1 MKNKSLIAALLLL
14 LCVSVLLSACELPF
28 GSKKDQGAQT
38 QIDMKTLEGVYSEV
52 QAHRGVLQLSARDS
66 QTVDIV
72 INWPGSAFENA
83 HWEMSGTYDAG
94 KQAIVYSDASLIE
107 QTFDEQGTQTDR
119 QISSNGTGSIAVS
132 GRNLL
137 WTDDNAYIGS
147 DPATF
152 AYTMSLSDYMKNQ
165 QAPAATPEPVVVSTP
180 EPTPEPLPTLPPEP
194 STPIETSPA
203 VVEATPAPTPADD
216 NPTGAVANPA
226 VPGSPVITKSP
237 TDETVK
243 PGGSC
248 WFTAEHNGAQLARWR
263 FISPDGT
270 QDLQYDEMGAKY
282 PDLKIK
288 QGDLPHLKLE
298 NIPAELDGWRVYCR
312 FSNKAGAVDSQTATI
327 HVTNDGTPG
336 VTGAAGSPVVTKSP
350 TDETVKPGGS
360 CWFQAKH
367 TGAQLA
373 RWHFVSPDG
382 QTDLQYDEFAK
393 LYPEL
398 KIKNG
403 EFDAMQLSNIPAE
416 LDGWRVYCRFS
427 NKAGAVDT
435 EMATIT
441 VSSGDTAAA
450 TDGNTATA

>member
-1 MKNKSLIAALLLL
+1 MKSKSLILALLLAM
-14 LCVSVLLSACELPF
+14 CVSVLLCACGLPF
-28 GSKKDQGAQT
+28 GKKDQDTQT

-83 HWEMSGTYDAG
+83 HWEMSGT
-94 KQAIVYSDASLIE
+94 
-107 QTFDEQGTQTDR
+107 TQTDR
-119 QISSNGTGSIAVS
+119 QISTNGTGSLAIS
-132 GRNLL
+132 GSNLL

-165 QAPAATPEPVVVSTP
+165 QTTSTPEPVVVSTP
-180 EPTPEPLPTLPPEP
+180 EPTPSEA
-194 STPIETSPA
+194 PA
-203 VVEATPAPTPADD
+203 EQPAAPVETPAAEAETAPAPAEE
-216 NPTGAVANPA
+216 NTTGAVANPA
-226 VPGSPVITKSP
+226 VPGSPVVTKSP

-248 WFTAEHNGAQLARWR
+248 WFTAEHNGAELARWR
-263 FISPDGT
+263 FISPEGE
-270 QDLQYDEMGAKY
+270 DLQFDEVKAKF
-282 PDLKIK
+282 PELKIL
-288 QGDLPHLKLE
+288 QGEYSHMKLE

-312 FSNKAGAVDSQTATI
+312 YTNKVGSIDTKTATI
-327 HVTNDGTPG
+327 HVTADGTPG
-336 VTGAAGSPVVTKSP
+336 VTGAPGSPVVTKSP

-382 QTDLQYDEFAK
+382 QTDVQYDEAAK
-393 LYPEL
+393 MFPDL

-403 EFDAMQLSNIPAE
+403 EFDAMQLSNIPAD
-416 LDGWRVYCRFS
+416 LNGWRVYCRFS

-441 VSSGDTAAA
+441 VSNGDTAAA
-450 TDGNTATA
+450 TA

>member
-1 MKNKSLIAALLLL
+1 MKNKSLLFALMLV
-14 LCVSVLLSACELPF
+14 LCVSVLLSGCGKLF
-28 GSKKDQGAQT
+28 SKKGQDAQT
-38 QIDMKTLEGVYSEV
+38 ELDMKTLEGVYSEV
-52 QAHRGVLQLSARDS
+52 HAHRGVLQLSSKDS
-66 QTVDIV
+66 KTVDIV

-83 HWEMSGTYDAG
+83 HWEMSGTYDPE
-94 KQAIVYSDASLIE
+94 KKAIVYSDATLIE
-107 QTFDEQGTQTDR
+107 QTFDEMGTQTDR
-119 QISSNGTGSIAVS
+119 QISANGTGSFAVS
-132 GRNLL
+132 GSNLL

-165 QAPAATPEPVVVSTP
+165 QAPASAEPVVVTTP
-180 EPTPEPLPTLPPEP
+180 EPEPEVSTEPPVLPSETPGVDV
-194 STPIETSPA
+194 S
-203 VVEATPAPTPADD
+203 ATPATAPVEE

-226 VPGSPVITKSP
+226 VPGSPVVTKSP

-248 WFTAEHNGAQLARWR
+248 WFTAEHNGAELARWR
-263 FISPDGT
+263 FISPEGE
-270 QDLQYDEMGAKY
+270 DLQYDEVKAKF
-282 PDLKIK
+282 PTLKIL
-288 QGDLPHLKLE
+288 QGEYSHMKLE

-312 FSNKAGAVDSQTATI
+312 YSNKVGSIDTKTATI
-327 HVTNDGTPG
+327 HVTADGTPG
-336 VTGAAGSPVVTKSP
+336 VTGAPGSPVVTKSP

-382 QTDLQYDEFAK
+382 QTDVQYDEAAK
-393 LYPEL
+393 MFPDL

-403 EFDAMQLSNIPAE
+403 EFDAMQLSNIPSD
-416 LDGWRVYCRFS
+416 LNGWRVYCRFS

-441 VSSGDTAAA
+441 VSTAEPAAA
-450 TDGNTATA
+450 

>member
-1 MKNKSLIAALLLL
+1 MKNKSLLFALLLV
-14 LCVSVLLSACELPF
+14 LCLSVLLCACGNPF
-28 GSKKDQGAQT
+28 SKKGQDAQT
-38 QIDMKTLEGVYSEV
+38 ELDMKTLEGVYSEV
-52 QAHRGVLQLSARDS
+52 QAHRGVLQLSAKDS
-66 QTVDIV
+66 QTVDVV

-83 HWEMSGTYDAG
+83 HWEMSGTYDPE
-94 KQAIVYSDASLIE
+94 KQAIVYGDATLIE

-119 QISSNGTGSIAVS
+119 QISSNGTGSFAVS
-132 GRNLL
+132 GSNLL

-165 QAPAATPEPVVVSTP
+165 TPTPTPAPVVTTPEPEPVVSEAPAAVT
-180 EPTPEPLPTLPPEP
+180 
-194 STPIETSPA
+194 ETPA
-203 VVEATPAPTPADD
+203 VEVSAAPVDD

-226 VPGSPVITKSP
+226 VPGSPVVTKSP

-248 WFTAEHNGAQLARWR
+248 WFTAEHNGAELARWR
-263 FISPDGT
+263 FISPEGEDM
-270 QDLQYDEMGAKY
+270 QYDEAATRF
-282 PDLKIK
+282 PTLKIL
-288 QGDLPHLKLE
+288 QGQYSHMKLE

-312 FSNKAGAVDSQTATI
+312 YSNKVGSIDTKTATV
-327 HVTNDGTPG
+327 HVTADGTPG
-336 VTGAAGSPVVTKSP
+336 VTGAPGSPVVTKSP

-360 CWFQAKH
+360 CWFAARH

-382 QTDLQYDEFAK
+382 QTDVQYDEAAK
-393 LYPEL
+393 MFPDLI
-398 KIKNG
+398 IKNG
-403 EFDAMQLSNIPAE
+403 EYDTMQLKNIQSD
-416 LDGWRVYCRFS
+416 LNGWRVYCRFS

-441 VSSGDTAAA
+441 VTADEPAAA
-450 TDGNTATA
+450 

>member
-1 MKNKSLIAALLLL
+1 MKNKSLLFALLLV
-14 LCVSVLLSACELPF
+14 LCLSVLLCACGNPF
-28 GSKKDQGAQT
+28 SKKGQDAQT
-38 QIDMKTLEGVYSEV
+38 ELDMKTLEGVYSEV

-66 QTVDIV
+66 QTVDVV

-83 HWEMSGTYDAG
+83 HWEMSGTYDPE
-94 KQAIVYSDASLIE
+94 KQAIIYGDATLIE

-119 QISSNGTGSIAVS
+119 QISSNGTGSFAVS
-132 GRNLL
+132 GSNLL

-165 QAPAATPEPVVVSTP
+165 TPTPTPAPVVTTPEPEPEVSEAPAAVT
-180 EPTPEPLPTLPPEP
+180 
-194 STPIETSPA
+194 ETPA
-203 VVEATPAPTPADD
+203 VEVSAAPVDD

-226 VPGSPVITKSP
+226 VPGSPVVTKSP

-248 WFTAEHNGAQLARWR
+248 WFTAEHNGAELARWR
-263 FISPDGT
+263 FISPEGEDM
-270 QDLQYDEMGAKY
+270 QYDEAATRF
-282 PDLKIK
+282 PTLKIL
-288 QGDLPHLKLE
+288 QGQYSHMKLE

-312 FSNKAGAVDSQTATI
+312 YSNKVGSIDTKTATV
-327 HVTNDGTPG
+327 HVTADGTPG
-336 VTGAAGSPVVTKSP
+336 VTGAPGSPVVTKSP

-360 CWFQAKH
+360 CWFAARH

-382 QTDLQYDEFAK
+382 QTDVQYDEAAK
-393 LYPEL
+393 MFPDLI
-398 KIKNG
+398 IKNG
-403 EFDAMQLSNIPAE
+403 EYDTMQLKNIQSD
-416 LDGWRVYCRFS
+416 LNGWRVYCRFS

-441 VSSGDTAAA
+441 VTAGEPAAA
-450 TDGNTATA
+450 

>member
-1 MKNKSLIAALLLL
+1 MKNKSLLFALLLV
-14 LCVSVLLSACELPF
+14 LCLSVLLCACGNPF
-28 GSKKDQGAQT
+28 SKKGQDAQT
-38 QIDMKTLEGVYSEV
+38 ELDMKTLEGVYSEV
-52 QAHRGVLQLSARDS
+52 QAHRGVLQLSAKDS
-66 QTVDIV
+66 QTVDVV

-83 HWEMSGTYDAG
+83 HWEMSGTYDPE
-94 KQAIVYSDASLIE
+94 KQAIVYGDATLIE

-119 QISSNGTGSIAVS
+119 QISSNGTGSFAVS
-132 GRNLL
+132 GSNLL

-165 QAPAATPEPVVVSTP
+165 TPTPTPAPVVTTPEPEPEVSEAPAAVT
-180 EPTPEPLPTLPPEP
+180 
-194 STPIETSPA
+194 ETPA
-203 VVEATPAPTPADD
+203 VEVSAAPVDD

-226 VPGSPVITKSP
+226 VPGSPVVTKSP

-248 WFTAEHNGAQLARWR
+248 WFTAEHNGAELARWR
-263 FISPDGT
+263 FISPEGEDM
-270 QDLQYDEMGAKY
+270 QYDEAATRF
-282 PDLKIK
+282 PTLKIL
-288 QGDLPHLKLE
+288 QGQYSHMKLE

-312 FSNKAGAVDSQTATI
+312 YSNKVGSIDTKTATV
-327 HVTNDGTPG
+327 HVTADGTPG
-336 VTGAAGSPVVTKSP
+336 VTGAPGSPVVTKSP

-360 CWFQAKH
+360 CWFAARH

-382 QTDLQYDEFAK
+382 QTDVQYDEAAK
-393 LYPEL
+393 MFPDLI
-398 KIKNG
+398 IKNG
-403 EFDAMQLSNIPAE
+403 EYDTMQLKNIQSD
-416 LDGWRVYCRFS
+416 LNGWRVYCRFS

-441 VSSGDTAAA
+441 VTAGEPAAA
-450 TDGNTATA
+450 

>member
-1 MKNKSLIAALLLL
+1 MKSKSLILALLLAM
-14 LCVSVLLSACELPF
+14 CVSVLLCACGLPF
-28 GSKKDQGAQT
+28 GKKDQDTQT

-83 HWEMSGTYDAG
+83 HWEMSGTYNPE
-94 KQAIVYSDASLIE
+94 KKAIVYSDASLIE

-119 QISSNGTGSIAVS
+119 QISTNGTGSLAIS
-132 GRNLL
+132 GSNLL

-165 QAPAATPEPVVVSTP
+165 QTTSTPEPVVVSTP
-180 EPTPEPLPTLPPEP
+180 EPTPSEAPVQEPVAP
-194 STPIETSPA
+194 
-203 VVEATPAPTPADD
+203 VETPAAEAETAPAPAEE
-216 NPTGAVANPA
+216 NTTGAVANPA
-226 VPGSPVITKSP
+226 VPGSPVVTKSP

-248 WFTAEHNGAQLARWR
+248 WFTAEHNGAELARWR
-263 FISPDGT
+263 FISPEGE
-270 QDLQYDEMGAKY
+270 DLQFDEVKAKF
-282 PDLKIK
+282 PELKIL
-288 QGDLPHLKLE
+288 QGEYSHMKLE

-312 FSNKAGAVDSQTATI
+312 YTNKVGSIDTKTATI
-327 HVTNDGTPG
+327 HVTADGTPG
-336 VTGAAGSPVVTKSP
+336 VMGAPGSPVVTKSP

-382 QTDLQYDEFAK
+382 QTDVQYDEAAK
-393 LYPEL
+393 MFPDL

-403 EFDAMQLSNIPAE
+403 EFDAMQLSNIPAD
-416 LDGWRVYCRFS
+416 LNGWRVYCRFS

-441 VSSGDTAAA
+441 VSNGDTAAA
-450 TDGNTATA
+450 TA

>member
-1 MKNKSLIAALLLL
+1 MKNKSLLLALMLVL
-14 LCVSVLLSACELPF
+14 SMAVLLSACGKLFE
-28 GSKKDQGAQT
+28 KKGQDAQT
-38 QIDMKTLEGVYSEV
+38 QLDMKTLEGVYSEV

-66 QTVDIV
+66 EKVDVV

-83 HWEMSGTYDAG
+83 HWEMSGTYDAE
-94 KQAIVYSDASLIE
+94 KQAIVYNDATLIE

-119 QISSNGTGSIAVS
+119 QISSNGTGSFAVS
-132 GRNLL
+132 GSNLL

-165 QAPAATPEPVVVSTP
+165 QAAPASAEPVVVSTP
-180 EPTPEPLPTLPPEP
+180 EPTPEVTEPPVAA
-194 STPIETSPA
+194 TETPA
-203 VVEATPAPTPADD
+203 VEASATPAPVDD

-226 VPGSPVITKSP
+226 VPGSPVVTKSP

-248 WFTAEHNGAQLARWR
+248 WFTAEHNGAELARWR
-263 FISPDGT
+263 FISPEGEDM
-270 QDLQYDEMGAKY
+270 QYDEAATRF
-282 PDLKIK
+282 PTLKIL
-288 QGDLPHLKLE
+288 QGQYSHMKLE

-312 FSNKAGAVDSQTATI
+312 YSNKVGSIDTKTATV
-327 HVTNDGTPG
+327 HVTADGTPG
-336 VTGAAGSPVVTKSP
+336 VTGAPGSPVVTKSP

-360 CWFQAKH
+360 CWFAARH

-382 QTDLQYDEFAK
+382 QTDVQYDEAAK
-393 LYPEL
+393 MFPDLI
-398 KIKNG
+398 IKNG
-403 EFDAMQLSNIPAE
+403 EYDTMQLKNIQSD
-416 LDGWRVYCRFS
+416 LNGWRVYCRFS

-441 VSSGDTAAA
+441 VTADEPAAA
-450 TDGNTATA
+450 

>member
-1 MKNKSLIAALLLL
+1 MKSKSLILALLLAM
-14 LCVSVLLSACELPF
+14 CVSVLLCACGLPF
-28 GSKKDQGAQT
+28 GKKDQDTQT

-83 HWEMSGTYDAG
+83 HWEMSGTYNPE
-94 KQAIVYSDASLIE
+94 KKAIVYSDASLIE

-119 QISSNGTGSIAVS
+119 QISTNGTGSLAIS
-132 GRNLL
+132 GSNLL

-152 AYTMSLSDYMKNQ
+152 AYTMSLSDAPVETPAAEAET
-165 QAPAATPEPVVVSTP
+165 APA
-180 EPTPEPLPTLPPEP
+180 
-194 STPIETSPA
+194 PA
-203 VVEATPAPTPADD
+203 EENT
-216 NPTGAVANPA
+216 TGAVANPA
-226 VPGSPVITKSP
+226 VPGSPVVTKSP

-248 WFTAEHNGAQLARWR
+248 WFTAEHNGAELARWR
-263 FISPDGT
+263 FISPEGE
-270 QDLQYDEMGAKY
+270 DLQFDEVKAKF
-282 PDLKIK
+282 PELKIL
-288 QGDLPHLKLE
+288 QGEYSHMKLE

-312 FSNKAGAVDSQTATI
+312 YTNKVGSIDTKTATI
-327 HVTNDGTPG
+327 HVTADGTPG
-336 VTGAAGSPVVTKSP
+336 VTGAPGSPVVTKSP

-382 QTDLQYDEFAK
+382 QTDVQYDEAAK
-393 LYPEL
+393 MFPDL

-403 EFDAMQLSNIPAE
+403 EFDAMQLSNIPAD
-416 LDGWRVYCRFS
+416 LNGWRVYCRFS

-441 VSSGDTAAA
+441 VSNGDTAAA
-450 TDGNTATA
+450 TA

>member
-1 MKNKSLIAALLLL
+1 MKNKSLLFALLLV
-14 LCVSVLLSACELPF
+14 LCLSVLLCACGNPF
-28 GSKKDQGAQT
+28 SKKGQDAQT
-38 QIDMKTLEGVYSEV
+38 ELDMKTLEGVYSEV

-66 QTVDIV
+66 QTVDVV

-83 HWEMSGTYDAG
+83 HWEMSGTYDPE
-94 KQAIVYSDASLIE
+94 KQAIIYGDATLIE

-119 QISSNGTGSIAVS
+119 QISSNGTGSFAVS
-132 GRNLL
+132 GSNLL

-165 QAPAATPEPVVVSTP
+165 TPTPTPAPVVTTPEPEPEVSEAPAAVT
-180 EPTPEPLPTLPPEP
+180 
-194 STPIETSPA
+194 ETPA
-203 VVEATPAPTPADD
+203 VEVSAAPVDD

-226 VPGSPVITKSP
+226 VPGSPVVTKSP

-248 WFTAEHNGAQLARWR
+248 WFTAEHNGAELARWR
-263 FISPDGT
+263 FISPEGEDM
-270 QDLQYDEMGAKY
+270 QYDEAATRF
-282 PDLKIK
+282 PTLKIL
-288 QGDLPHLKLE
+288 QGQYSHMKLE

-312 FSNKAGAVDSQTATI
+312 YSNKVGSIDTKTATV
-327 HVTNDGTPG
+327 HVTADGTPG
-336 VTGAAGSPVVTKSP
+336 VTGAPGSPVVTKSP

-360 CWFQAKH
+360 CWFAARH

-382 QTDLQYDEFAK
+382 QTDVQYDEAAK
-393 LYPEL
+393 MFPDLI
-398 KIKNG
+398 IKNG
-403 EFDAMQLSNIPAE
+403 EYDTMQLKNIQSD
-416 LDGWRVYCRFS
+416 LNGWRVYCRFS

-441 VSSGDTAAA
+441 VTADEPAAA
-450 TDGNTATA
+450 